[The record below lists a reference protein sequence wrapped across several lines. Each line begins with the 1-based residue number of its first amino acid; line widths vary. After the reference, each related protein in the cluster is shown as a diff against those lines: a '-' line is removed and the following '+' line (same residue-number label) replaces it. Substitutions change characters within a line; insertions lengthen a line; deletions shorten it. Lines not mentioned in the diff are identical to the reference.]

1 MKLIPCFRWAAIAAF
16 GLGIGVAA
24 KPAIAAAS
32 FDQQEL
38 DQSRMIAIAAPVA
51 NGAFH
56 QLLILEQI
64 SNARACWQ
72 EVPGTPSQV
81 QPLLVNFDFTGICG
95 RSVDSNGY
103 SVRVGGEDLGWRYSL
118 RVQKK
123 QNDLV
128 LMAVPA
134 LNANATPIE
143 IGRTNGLSNGFSRFV
158 LNPGWRMTKR
168 VYQGKPLGHIYLTN
182 NLTLAQ
188 LIQKPSTLPPIA
200 TTPKPTPSTPPAP
213 RPGSPSPIGTLPKPP
228 VITNPPTSTK
238 PPVAT
243 TPSANPTKPG
253 DVFVPVEYEYTSPD
267 ASDNA
272 NLPTVPVS
280 PTPRSNP
287 GNSGTGNSP
296 ALPPANLSYRV
307 IVMAST
313 PSQQSTLKKVVPGA
327 FRTTYNGQ
335 SVMQAGAFSD
345 RSKADDLLERLSSEN
360 LMAMVVAMN

>member
-1 MKLIPCFRWAAIAAF
+1 MKLKPCFRWAAIAAF
-16 GLGIGVAA
+16 GLGIGMATQ
-24 KPAIAAAS
+24 PAIAAAS

-38 DQSRMIAIAAPVA
+38 EQSRMIAIAAPVA

-56 QLLILEQI
+56 QLLIVEQI

-72 EVPGTPSQV
+72 EVPGTPTKV
-81 QPLLVNFDFTGICG
+81 EPLLVNFDFTGICG

-118 RVQKK
+118 RVQKR

-143 IGRTNGLSNGFSRFV
+143 IGRTNGLSNGFSRFA

-188 LIQKPSTLPPIA
+188 LIQTPSTLPPIA

-213 RPGSPSPIGTLPKPP
+213 RPVPPVPGGTLPKPP
-228 VITNPPTSTK
+228 VVTNPPTAPK

-243 TPSANPTKPG
+243 NPAPKPKPG
-253 DVFVPVEYEYTSPD
+253 DVFVPVEYEFTSPD
-267 ASDNA
+267 APNNA
-272 NLPTVPVS
+272 NLPSVPVS
-280 PTPRSNP
+280 PTPKPNT
-287 GNSGTGNSP
+287 GNSGTGNLP
-296 ALPPANLSYRV
+296 TLPPANLSYRV

-313 PSQQSTLKKVVPGA
+313 PSQQSVLKKVVPGA
-327 FRTTYNGQ
+327 FRTTYNGR

-345 RSKADDLLERLSSEN
+345 RGKADDLLQRLSNEN
-360 LMAMVVAMN
+360 LMAMIVSMN